1 MAIQRSNIVSNASS
15 NSQSSSSFTNV
26 AANRSLSPPPGSLL
40 LPTST
45 SAAAAAQAAQFN
57 PRLILSQIVALQS
70 FHYLVL
76 GFILQVNH
84 VLFATSV
91 TVDRIFTAKYLDLW
105 TALGWVDNAAV
116 LVSSLVG
123 SVLLVFIVEK
133 SKKCLDFCVT
143 LFLIHVIICS
153 IYDGVPSTW
162 DWWIV
167 HILGMI
173 AMVVLGEYLCS
184 KRELSDIPLLVL

>member
-123 SVLLVFIVEK
+123 
-133 SKKCLDFCVT
+133 
-143 LFLIHVIICS
+143 
-153 IYDGVPSTW
+153 
-162 DWWIV
+162 
-167 HILGMI
+167 
-173 AMVVLGEYLCS
+173 
-184 KRELSDIPLLVL
+184 